1 MEMLDVLNR
10 LKEIN
15 ESTPGLVDDA
25 IDNVTRTNPKQ
36 TEAIVSED
44 SEDYSKMTDER
55 INSTTYNA
63 VMANAYAGDASAIE
77 DEMEKRNL
85 EENKKH

>member
-44 SEDYSKMTDER
+44 S
-55 INSTTYNA
+55 
-63 VMANAYAGDASAIE
+63 
-77 DEMEKRNL
+77 
-85 EENKKH
+85 